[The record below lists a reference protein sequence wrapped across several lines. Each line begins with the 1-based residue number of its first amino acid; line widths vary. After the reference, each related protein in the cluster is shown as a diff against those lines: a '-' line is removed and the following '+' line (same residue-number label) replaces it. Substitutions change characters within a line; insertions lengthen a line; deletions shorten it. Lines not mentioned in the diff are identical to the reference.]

1 MTPSEY
7 QSLLQSLPP
16 RGLERL
22 VADVIRGQERFY
34 EVHLN
39 SVVNGM
45 EVDILAQEA
54 GTSATDPV
62 IWVFE
67 VKASIIVGID
77 AVRRLA
83 ATREILGS
91 RFKIAHLVLV
101 VAGQL
106 APSALPAAKQMG
118 IEIWDC
124 QELLRL
130 ASEEVLERYFG
141 QAPDKTVI
149 SEEDA
154 KGESLLK
161 SLESTEPGKKSW
173 SAYQGLSS
181 KIIEY
186 LFCPPLVLRRYD
198 FPDMTAH
205 DRRDAIFENAAF
217 DGYWAQLRQ
226 TYKAEYVV
234 VDAKN
239 YSAPIEKRP
248 VLELAHYLKP
258 HGCGLFGI
266 LMCRK
271 GSSAAARRAIQEH
284 WIGCQKLIVVLADS
298 DAKEMI
304 EIKRKGGKPEEQ
316 LARIIADFRMAL

>member
-16 RGLERL
+16 RGLERF
-22 VADVIRGQERFY
+22 VADVIRGQDRFC

-45 EVDILAQEA
+45 EVDILAREGGA
-54 GTSATDPV
+54 SATDPQ

-83 ATREILGS
+83 AAREILGS
-91 RFKIAHLVLV
+91 GFRIAHLVLV

-124 QELLRL
+124 QYLLSL
-130 ASEEVLERYFG
+130 APKEVLEQYFG

-149 SEEDA
+149 SDEDA
-154 KGESLLK
+154 KAEALLK
-161 SLESTEPGKKSW
+161 SLDSTEAGLKSW
-173 SAYQGLSS
+173 SAYQRLSS

-186 LFCPPLVLRRYD
+186 LFCPPLVFRRYD
-198 FPDMTAH
+198 FPDETKH
-205 DRRDAIFENAAF
+205 DRRDAIFENAVS

-226 TYKAEYVV
+226 TYKADYVV

-239 YSAPIEKRP
+239 YSDAIPKRP

-284 WIGCQKLIVVLADS
+284 WIGCQKLIVVLADK
-298 DAKEMI
+298 DIKDMI
-304 EIKRKGGKPEEQ
+304 QIKRKGGKPEEQ
-316 LARIIADFRMAL
+316 LARIIADFRMGL